1 MRNTFFLIICLLGT
15 TFTGCLDSLPFGEDD
30 EEQTPS
36 SLVSDIMNTIGK
48 GDASSFCNYRL
59 GEYGYPLEED
69 AKNQC
74 KMSSKESA
82 STLEYDVNYKHEYEI
97 LEVEEIGAPT
107 NPKWNPEIQQIYRL
121 NISYIPCLRNN
132 ADEMWNCE
140 GTYLTSQIIK
150 MKSSSNLYFSSIF
163 NYQPPS
169 ASFFVSKASN
179 GEYRVDIMAVTG
191 SFNLSDVQ
199 FRLLKTDGS
208 IFTNSN
214 HSEYNE
220 VAMKF
225 IDGVD
230 YGIDVNYGGDD
241 ERLRNRA
248 SKVSD
253 DHNEFP
259 VYFSDNDR
267 NSKLSVND
275 RFVAVGPDAG
285 PVEDGW
291 KLVIF
296 YNYAHMIEIGT
307 VNFI

>member
-1 MRNTFFLIICLLGT
+1 
-15 TFTGCLDSLPFGEDD
+15 
-30 EEQTPS
+30 
-36 SLVSDIMNTIGK
+36 
-48 GDASSFCNYRL
+48 
-59 GEYGYPLEED
+59 
-69 AKNQC
+69 
-74 KMSSKESA
+74 
-82 STLEYDVNYKHEYEI
+82 
-97 LEVEEIGAPT
+97 
-107 NPKWNPEIQQIYRL
+107 
-121 NISYIPCLRNN
+121 
-132 ADEMWNCE
+132 
-140 GTYLTSQIIK
+140 
-150 MKSSSNLYFSSIF
+150 
-163 NYQPPS
+163 
-169 ASFFVSKASN
+169 FFVSKASN